1 MELYIIRHG
10 ECTENTNLLSLLGI
24 EEIKNLA
31 NILKQEG
38 PFDIIY
44 SSSYRQAIDS
54 AKLIE
59 RSTKTGLIIDKRLDE
74 RYIAD
79 EFLNDKEVYLNVN
92 YSIKGKIESISSH
105 FERVSFFIDELKQK
119 YSGEK
124 IIIVAHMGTT
134 QMILYNILGISID
147 KISNIQFSIP
157 MGGLIKLKDSTVLSP
172 DGWTIYL

>member
-10 ECTENTNLLSLLGI
+10 ECVENTNLLTLLGV
-24 EEIKNLA
+24 EEIKNLS
-31 NILKQEG
+31 NILKKEG
-38 PFDIIY
+38 PFDVIY

-74 RYIAD
+74 RYISD
-79 EFLNDKEVYLNVN
+79 ELKNDKEVYLNVN
-92 YSIKGKIESISSH
+92 YEIKGKIESISSH
-105 FERVSFFIDELKQK
+105 YERVSFFMDELKQK

-134 QMILYNILGISID
+134 QMLLYYVLGIPIE
-147 KISNIQFSIP
+147 KISSIAFSIP
-157 MGGLIKLKDSTVLSP
+157 MGGLIKIKDSTVLSP
-172 DGWTIYL
+172 EGWTVFI